1 MDMDNKKL
9 AAATAAV
16 FTYIKTQ
23 EEAAFFASAG
33 APEQGAAAVVCDAGS
48 GPRGNFNV
56 WGTAGRSDQMQG
68 RFLMQT
74 RVFR

>member
-1 MDMDNKKL
+1 MMKNKKL

-23 EEAAFFASAG
+23 EEAAFY
-33 APEQGAAAVVCDAGS
+33 GS
-48 GPRGNFNV
+48 GPAPEEAIEAAPTAQVQFNA
-56 WGTAGRSDQMQG
+56 WGAAGRNDQMQG

-74 RVFR
+74 RVFK

>member
-1 MDMDNKKL
+1 MMENKKL

-23 EEAAFFASAG
+23 EEAAFYAATAGPAMEEAEIKVAPIAQVQFNAWGSAG
-33 APEQGAAAVVCDAGS
+33 
-48 GPRGNFNV
+48 RN
-56 WGTAGRSDQMQG
+56 DQMQG

-74 RVFR
+74 RVFK

>member
-1 MDMDNKKL
+1 MDKKKL

-33 APEQGAAAVVCDAGS
+33 GPAPETAAVVPDGGS
-48 GPRGNFNV
+48 GPRMIFNT

>member
-1 MDMDNKKL
+1 MMENKKL

-23 EEAAFFASAG
+23 EEAAFY
-33 APEQGAAAVVCDAGS
+33 AA
-48 GPRGNFNV
+48 
-56 WGTAGRSDQMQG
+56 TAGPALEEVVEAAPVGGPQAPFNAWGAVGRNDQMQG

>member
-1 MDMDNKKL
+1 MMDNKKL

-23 EEAAFFASAG
+23 EEAAYF
-33 APEQGAAAVVCDAGS
+33 AAAVPAPEEAVGAS
-48 GPRGNFNV
+48 PALGPQTPFNV
-56 WGTAGRSDQMQG
+56 WGTAGRNDQMQG

>member
-1 MDMDNKKL
+1 MDKKKL

-23 EEAAFFASAG
+23 EEAAFYASGG
-33 APEQGAAAVVCDAGS
+33 APMEAVSDVPQTPSPA
-48 GPRGNFNV
+48 PVMFNA

>member
-1 MDMDNKKL
+1 MMENKKL

-23 EEAAFFASAG
+23 EEAAFYAAG
-33 APEQGAAAVVCDAGS
+33 AGLAVEEAVAAIP
-48 GPRGNFNV
+48 GPQVQFNA

-74 RVFR
+74 RVFK

>member
-1 MDMDNKKL
+1 MDKKKL

-23 EEAAFFASAG
+23 EEAAFFASGG
-33 APEQGAAAVVCDAGS
+33 APVEETAPKVPAPAPVM
-48 GPRGNFNV
+48 FNA
-56 WGTAGRSDQMQG
+56 WGTAGRTDQMQG